1 MPDTKVSENRPSVA
15 EDHYA
20 PARKSPG
27 ASEVTLS
34 QLMMPEH
41 SNGHGNVHGGII
53 MKLVDETAAIA
64 AMRHAQRPVVTV
76 AIDSM
81 TFRQPVRV
89 TDLVTC
95 RARVTYV
102 GRTSI
107 EVSVL
112 VTAENPIT
120 GETTHT
126 NSAFLVFVALGP
138 DNQKVSVPELAPETE
153 EDLRRYEEGR
163 QRQQQRL
170 ARRSHRP

>member
-1 MPDTKVSENRPSVA
+1 MTDSPFPTTPVP
-15 EDHYA
+15 
-20 PARKSPG
+20 KSPS
-27 ASEVTLS
+27 ASEVTLN

-64 AMRHAQRPVVTV
+64 AMRHAQRPVVTI

-89 TDLVTC
+89 SDLVTC
-95 RARVTYV
+95 RARVSYV

-107 EVSVL
+107 EVDVL

-120 GETTHT
+120 GVTTHT
-126 NSAFLVFVALGP
+126 NSAFLVFVALDEQGRP
-138 DNQKVSVPELAPETE
+138 TAVPELQLDDE
-153 EDLRRYEEGR
+153 EDRKRFEAGR
-163 QRQQQRL
+163 ERQKFRL
-170 ARRSHRP
+170 ARHSENP

>member
-1 MPDTKVSENRPSVA
+1 MAVPLSPSSDV
-15 EDHYA
+15 
-20 PARKSPG
+20 PASKTP
-27 ASEVTLS
+27 AQSEVTLN

-89 TDLVTC
+89 NDLLTC

-102 GRTSI
+102 GKTSI

-120 GETTHT
+120 GQTTHT
-126 NSAFLVFVALGP
+126 NSAFLVFVALASDGAHAAP
-138 DNQKVSVPELAPETE
+138 VPELRPEND
-153 EDLRRYEEGR
+153 EDLRRIEEGR
-163 QRQQQRL
+163 LRQAQRL
-170 ARRSHRP
+170 ARRGERP

>member
-1 MPDTKVSENRPSVA
+1 MRATQPGASGASPA
-15 EDHYA
+15 EHHA
-20 PARKSPG
+20 PARKTPA
-27 ASEVTLS
+27 ASEVTLN

-89 TDLVTC
+89 SDLVTC

-102 GRTSI
+102 GTTSI

-126 NSAFLVFVALGP
+126 NSAFLVFVALGE
-138 DNQKVSVPELAPETE
+138 DNQKVPVPGLLPETE
-153 EDLRRYEEGR
+153 EDVRRLEEGR
-163 QRQQQRL
+163 QRQEQRL
-170 ARRSHRP
+170 ARRGHRP

>member
-1 MPDTKVSENRPSVA
+1 MPLTISEGSSNVPAAKTPSQ
-15 EDHYA
+15 
-20 PARKSPG
+20 
-27 ASEVTLS
+27 SEVTLN

-89 TDLVTC
+89 SDLLTC

-102 GRTSI
+102 GKTSI

-120 GETTHT
+120 GQTTHT
-126 NSAFLVFVALGP
+126 NSAFLVFVALSEDGAHAAP
-138 DNQKVSVPELAPETE
+138 VPELVPENE
-153 EDLRRYEEGR
+153 EDRRRYEEGR
-163 QRQQQRL
+163 LRQAQRL
-170 ARRSHRP
+170 SRRGERP